1 LDSAEKRKFRRQRG
15 LGAQGGMGTL
25 HLSWKQ
31 GEIRNM
37 SRHDQRSI
45 IVTGAA
51 GAIGYATCAI
61 LAREGGHIMM
71 VDINAP
77 RLTERAQALRATGA
91 RVESCVADCGDE
103 ADVKRYVEATLKA
116 FGRIDGFF
124 NNAGVEGA
132 LAPTHEYDV
141 AEFDRLVRVNL
152 RGVFLGLRY
161 VLPDMVRR
169 GAGAVVNM
177 ASIGSERGLAG
188 ACAYNATK
196 HAVVGLTRTAASEVA
211 QKGVRVN
218 CVMPGVIETPLL
230 LEVIEQLFPGNAQ
243 KGLEKLG
250 QVATLN
256 RCGNPAEVG
265 NVVSFL
271 LSDEASYVNG
281 AKWEIDGGAL
291 ATIRNDLP

>member
-1 LDSAEKRKFRRQRG
+1 
-15 LGAQGGMGTL
+15 
-25 HLSWKQ
+25 
-31 GEIRNM
+31 M
-37 SRHDQRSI
+37 SRHAERSI

-51 GAIGYATCAI
+51 GAIGYATCEI
-61 LAREGGHIMM
+61 LAREGARLMM

-77 RLTERAQALRATGA
+77 RLNERATQLRASGA
-91 RVESCVADCGDE
+91 RVETCAADCGE
-103 ADVKRYVEATLKA
+103 ETEVRRYAAETVKA

-141 AEFDRLVRVNL
+141 AEFDRLMRVNL
-152 RGVFLGLRY
+152 RGVFLGLRH

-169 GAGAVVNM
+169 GSGAVVNM

-196 HAVVGLTRTAASEVA
+196 HGVVGLTRTAASEVA

-243 KGLEKLG
+243 HGLEKLG

-256 RCGNPAEVG
+256 RCGKPEEVG

-281 AKWEIDGGAL
+281 AQWEIDGGAL
-291 ATIRNDLP
+291 ATIRNDI

>member
-1 LDSAEKRKFRRQRG
+1 
-15 LGAQGGMGTL
+15 
-25 HLSWKQ
+25 
-31 GEIRNM
+31 M
-37 SRHDQRSI
+37 SRHAGRSI

-51 GAIGYATCAI
+51 GAIGFATCEI
-61 LAREGGHIMM
+61 LAREGAKLFM
-71 VDINAP
+71 VDINAAK
-77 RLTERAQALRATGA
+77 LAERAEVLRSRGAT
-91 RVESCVADCGDE
+91 VEKCVADCGEE
-103 ADVKRYVEATLKA
+103 ADVKRYAQAALDA

-124 NNAGVEGA
+124 NNAGVEGK

-141 AEFDRLVRVNL
+141 AEFDRLTRVNM

-161 VLPDMVRR
+161 VLPDMVKRSS
-169 GAGAVVNM
+169 GAVVNM

-230 LEVIEQLFPGNAQ
+230 VGMLEQMFDGDVQAGMD
-243 KGLEKLG
+243 KLG

-256 RCGNPAEVG
+256 RVGQPREVG
-265 NVVSFL
+265 DVVSFL

-291 ATIRNDLP
+291 ATIRNDL

>member
-1 LDSAEKRKFRRQRG
+1 
-15 LGAQGGMGTL
+15 
-25 HLSWKQ
+25 
-31 GEIRNM
+31 M
-37 SRHDQRSI
+37 SRHAARSI

-51 GAIGYATCAI
+51 GAIGFATCEI
-61 LAREGGHIMM
+61 LAREGAKLTM

-77 RLTERAQALRATGA
+77 RLTERAQLLRAGGA
-91 RVESCVADCGDE
+91 SVEACVADCGEE
-103 ADVKRYVEATLKA
+103 AEVRRYADAALSA

-141 AEFDRLVRVNL
+141 AEFDRLMRVNL
-152 RGVFLGLRY
+152 RGVFLGLRH

-169 GAGAVVNM
+169 GSGAVVNM

-188 ACAYNATK
+188 ACAYNAAK

-230 LEVIEQLFPGNAQ
+230 FEVIEQMFPGNAQ

-256 RCGNPAEVG
+256 RCGKPVEVG

-271 LSDEASYVNG
+271 LSDEASFVNG